1 MLCITLL
8 ILILYPIVSTSSQFD
23 ISFKPNSFFV
33 ILALI
38 VGLIMSYST
47 YALVLVYII
56 TFISSLIWSVK
67 AFNLISDKKHT
78 FTQYSWLTFIFRIL
92 PLFSLYTRYRIL
104 KDLYTEHSTKDTYEK
119 RLIYIWYIFYL
130 LVWGALFFMTRK
142 DLESDSPL
150 YFWVVWIMIFF
161 AIISF
166 CYFNKILKRINKFQ
180 DSVIKGDAE
189 NINIEVKENKIET
202 KKFNY
207 KNILYVLWGLIIVYL
222 IIAFWIS
229 YYGKIKR
236 SDTSKEQF
244 TNNIKVE
251 VEKPEVKKTEV
262 KKENKWSDIT
272 VSNQEI
278 FENTIKCQ
286 EFKEEFFADMV
297 PYFESQSMYDQKI
310 GSHYY
315 SLLMLGED
323 DIGIF
328 YSPVTNS
335 CIWTAHGFGTKWDS
349 SGVGKEIEEW
359 MYVVKDLFSPNICK
373 VKETIYYEDVLWER
387 IEFFNKCDW
396 LAAYDSEMFTT
407 FRFTWTEMYNNME
420 LAKEIF
426 ENEVNYLKWN

>member
-189 NINIEVKENKIET
+189 NINIEVKENKIENKIET

-207 KNILYVLWGLIIVYL
+207 KNILYVLWGLIIVCL

-229 YYGKIKR
+229 YYGKIKH
-236 SDTSKEQF
+236 SNTSEKQISISNNVNVEEKKEEK
-244 TNNIKVE
+244 NNI
-251 VEKPEVKKTEV
+251 T
-262 KKENKWSDIT
+262 SD
-272 VSNQEI
+272 QQM
-278 FENTIKCQ
+278 FENNIKCQ
-286 EFKEEFFADMV
+286 EYLYNFKSEFWTWYKNFSAFFSPKLNTCLAWYEFEWYIYVSPWSKDHDVMYFVTDLFDSSSTCYFGNRMRLVTEEFWWSDFSI
-297 PYFESQSMYDQKI
+297 ESQIKICSCENLEQYD
-310 GSHYY
+310 
-315 SLLMLGED
+315 E
-323 DIGIF
+323 
-328 YSPVTNS
+328 
-335 CIWTAHGFGTKWDS
+335 
-349 SGVGKEIEEW
+349 KEI
-359 MYVVKDLFSPNICK
+359 KLCN
-373 VKETIYYEDVLWER
+373 LWVG
-387 IEFFNKCDW
+387 
-396 LAAYDSEMFTT
+396 EMKTL
-407 FRFTWTEMYNNME
+407 RWN
-420 LAKEIF
+420 EI
-426 ENEVNYLKWN
+426 NYLKWN